1 MELQLNHISGFRL
14 IGLKLEHKSSNENS
28 QAAIDCGMLWQQFQS
43 EKWLERISGK
53 IEDSVYAVY
62 YEFEGDH
69 TKPFSFF
76 IGCKVDEETPI
87 IDGMHEIHIPSNS
100 YAKYIAKGKMPNCIA
115 EAWQNI
121 WQTASNRAYQ
131 FDFEVYGIESWDWND
146 AKVEIFISSNKNSK

>member
-1 MELQLNHISGFRL
+1 METR
-14 IGLKLEHKSSNENS
+14 
-28 QAAIDCGMLWQQFQS
+28 
-43 EKWLERISGK
+43 R
-53 IEDSVYAVY
+53 
-62 YEFEGDH
+62 
-69 TKPFSFF
+69 
-76 IGCKVDEETPI
+76 
-87 IDGMHEIHIPSNS
+87 NS